1 MTARTVAAGTERD
14 VTAVSVLFNPLVKQ
28 QHARVDRGT
37 RWGLWTS
44 TVLHALFFIWFT
56 TQSQP
61 APDITPITEITY
73 VESGD
78 PDAAAPAR
86 PGSSAAAASAP
97 GELAPGDQDVH
108 FKRETR
114 EADLR
119 FDRQSPDAIQDRLNA
134 RLAAIQGESGAPN
147 IGVVSSSPPTL
158 WGSSP
163 ATVSGA
169 GTSGTSPVSLKRGGE
184 GTAPA
189 PALELTRGGHGAAP
203 ALVATPAPPEREQA
217 PAPAKSS
224 ESVARRTIAGVTLMG
239 PIADRAILS
248 HPTPV
253 YPEWAKRDAVEG
265 AVTLYFVVRADGTV
279 KENILVQKTAGFEDF
294 DESARA
300 ALAAWRF
307 EPLRDGAVGEQWGNI
322 TFRFRLRGGA

>member
-1 MTARTVAAGTERD
+1 MR
-14 VTAVSVLFNPLVKQ
+14 
-28 QHARVDRGT
+28 
-37 RWGLWTS
+37 
-44 TVLHALFFIWFT
+44 
-56 TQSQP
+56 
-61 APDITPITEITY
+61 
-73 VESGD
+73 
-78 PDAAAPAR
+78 
-86 PGSSAAAASAP
+86 SSC
-97 GELAPGDQDVH
+97 
-108 FKRETR
+108 F
-114 EADLR
+114 
-119 FDRQSPDAIQDRLNA
+119 
-134 RLAAIQGESGAPN
+134 ESGATG
-147 IGVVSSSPPTL
+147 IGVVSSTPPTL
-158 WGSSP
+158 WSSNP
-163 ATVSGA
+163 ANVSGT
-169 GTSGTSPVSLKRGGE
+169 GTSGTSAVSLKRGGE

-203 ALVATPAPPEREQA
+203 ALVATPAPPEREEA
-217 PAPAKSS
+217 PAPARSS